1 LTVLEQLGGRENFHE
16 FVLSGNEEA
25 LESYYKAKRH
35 SPVLGREEFIEKV
48 RLARAKLNREI
59 PRYQRHALEIKPE
72 RVIAKVAGMYGVAE
86 EELLNGRRGQENEA
100 RKVAMYLVT
109 RCCDRTLGESARLFG
124 LGSYGAVGWV
134 CHGLKVRMERE
145 KKLETK

>member
-1 LTVLEQLGGRENFHE
+1 
-16 FVLSGNEEA
+16 
-25 LESYYKAKRH
+25 
-35 SPVLGREEFIEKV
+35 V

-59 PRYQRHALEIKPE
+59 PRYQRRALEIKPE

-100 RKVAMYLVT
+100 REVAMYLVT

>member
-1 LTVLEQLGGRENFHE
+1 M
-16 FVLSGNEEA
+16 LSGNEEA
-25 LESYYKAKRH
+25 LESHYKAKRH

-59 PRYQRHALEIKPE
+59 PRYQRRALEIKPE

-134 CHGLKVRMERE
+134 CHGLKARMERE
-145 KKLETK
+145 KKFRDQIERITDDIYQQKI